1 MNHDAPLSEINV
13 TNLVDVML
21 VLLVLF
27 MITAPLLKGGLDVD
41 LPETRAARPLE
52 GAEGVTVTIRADGIV
67 KVDDVE
73 VPESE
78 LAAIIEA
85 KAGGDHPAPIYLLGD
100 TGADYGKIV
109 RVLGILQEAGI
120 DGVGLVAAPE
130 GVPR

>member
-1 MNHDAPLSEINV
+1 MNHDTPLSEINV

-52 GAEGVTVTIRADGIV
+52 GAEGVTVTVRADGELRI
-67 KVDDVE
+67 DDVK

-78 LAAIIEA
+78 LAAIVGV
-85 KAGGDHPAPIYLLGD
+85 KAGGDNPIPIYLLGD
-100 TGADYGKIV
+100 TGAEYGRII
-109 RVLGILQEAGI
+109 RILGLLQEAGI

-130 GVPR
+130 EAPR